1 MRLFR
6 RKQRRH
12 AAKPVPQVEGV
23 RSPVLTRRIAS
34 PWSIIALYVLNIAVL
49 VLIMMLF
56 GYQSRFS
63 DYLNQRGEFRDRQAQ
78 EQQMYLCELITHLR
92 ADPEGQ
98 LQELATRLGCDEGP
112 LPPRAEGDNGPTPSA
127 VPIAPNGGFFT
138 GSPTPGSQTATGTVA
153 RGNGGRES
161 PTRAEGPSATT
172 SAPRTT
178 ATASPPR
185 ASSAPP
191 TTTSPVVG
199 GAPSSPAPPSGGG
212 GITLCVPF
220 THICT

>member
-1 MRLFR
+1 MRLLR

-12 AAKPVPQVEGV
+12 AAKPAPQVEGV
-23 RSPVLTRRIAS
+23 RSPALTRRIAS
-34 PWSIIALYVLNIAVL
+34 PWSIVALYILNIAVL

-56 GYQSRFS
+56 GYQQRFS

-78 EQQMYLCELITHLR
+78 EQNQYLCDLITHLR

-98 LQELATRLGCDEGP
+98 LQDLADRLGCGEGP
-112 LPPRAEGDNGPTPSA
+112 LPPRAEGGIGTTPSA

-161 PTRAEGPSATT
+161 TTRAEGPSVTT
-172 SAPRTT
+172 SAPRAT
-178 ATASPPR
+178 ATASATR
-185 ASSAPP
+185 TSAAPP
-191 TTTSPVVG
+191 ATTSPVAG
-199 GAPSSPAPPSGGG
+199 GAASTSSSPSGGG

-220 THICT
+220 TQVCF